1 MDITKV
7 LKMIEEDD
15 MYIPS
20 DVTAYLSRPKTA
32 EGIGIALIIPDWN
45 NDKVA
50 ADYTRTLRSKVFKN
64 CLDCGSKTSLT
75 NTRFKLKIE
84 NEKYYVA
91 HRDFTDDGW
100 VEVPVEFPGTLEYG
114 IFHEMLSSV
123 KGTADKA
130 LDGSYKDINIAY
142 CDKFPG
148 IPFFTNKSNPNFKR
162 LLVNGTKRM
171 SFVTL
176 ALYKKKKTKSW
187 KPGYRYVDAEGNCFT
202 IVGKANMNPDI
213 YALLCD
219 SLKQEKNPK
228 KVPAER
234 DFTKLVVDILNKTY
248 TPKEKT
254 SLTTGK
260 SADCQVYFT
269 IRDNSSSLGDIVNRG
284 LDLYEKRPE
293 EYTLQMIPATQTF
306 AAYEVEQTFKE
317 EDLAKTPI
325 DIKKVAE
332 NTLELFHFGQ
342 LVGDTLTGLLT
353 NDYLDTMWSD
363 GVIENLLYL
372 SSITDESSSLNPDVI
387 NILSVVLE
395 QSLKETMLFDKE
407 ALNPSISYKEK
418 IDTVDIIK
426 RANIYLG
433 RILKHCTLYEEA
445 SRFINDNVVNL
456 SDLILRVKD
465 EVKSQSEFVFSSW
478 NNYDRYVNY
487 TTIPYL
493 VDIEPTKVAINVTE
507 SIFKTGIELSEEIT
521 EKYGVFL
528 GEVLTK
534 IVNTALS
541 FNGYGVSH
549 YGIQRTG
556 AESKDKEPKETTIY
570 VTITYNNIKSF
581 FGGIVPEEVANDIL
595 NSKFFKVD
603 FRLTLEVHKKEGAE

>member
-20 DVTAYLSRPKTA
+20 DVAAFLSRPKTA

-45 NDKVA
+45 NDKVT
-50 ADYTRTLRSKVFKN
+50 ADYTRTLRSKAFKN
-64 CLDCGSKTSLT
+64 CLDSESKTSLT

-84 NEKYYVA
+84 DGKYYVS
-91 HRDFTDDGW
+91 HRDLAGGGW

-123 KGTADKA
+123 KGTSDKA

-148 IPFFTNKSNPNFKR
+148 IPFFTNKANPDFKR
-162 LLVNGTKRM
+162 LLINGTKRM

-187 KPGYRYVDAEGNCFT
+187 KPGYRYVDADGNCFT

-213 YALLCD
+213 YALLSD

-228 KVPAER
+228 KVPSER

-254 SLTTGK
+254 SLSTGK

-269 IRDNSSSLGDIVNRG
+269 IRDNSSSLEDIVNRG
-284 LDLYEKRPE
+284 LDLYEKIPE
-293 EYTLQMIPATQTF
+293 SYTLQMIPASQTF

-342 LVGDTLTGLLT
+342 LVGDTLTGLLIT
-353 NDYLDTMWSD
+353 EYPNTTFSD
-363 GVIENLLYL
+363 GVMENLLYL
-372 SSITDESSSLNPDVI
+372 SSITDESSNLNPDVK
-387 NILSVVLE
+387 NILNVVLE

-407 ALNPSISYKEK
+407 TLNPSVSYKEK

-433 RILKHCTLYEEA
+433 KILKHCTLYEKA
-445 SRFINDNVVNL
+445 SRFINDNIVNL
-456 SDLILRVKD
+456 SDLILKVKD
-465 EVKSQSEFVFSSW
+465 EVKSQSGFIFSSW

-493 VDIEPTKVAINVTE
+493 VDIEPTKVSINVTE
-507 SIFKTGIELSEEIT
+507 SIFKTGIKLSKEIT
-521 EKYGVFL
+521 EKYGEFL
-528 GEVLTK
+528 GEILTK

-549 YGIQRTG
+549 YGIQRAGT
-556 AESKDKEPKETTIY
+556 SKDKEPKETTIY
-570 VTITYNNIKSF
+570 VTVTYNNIKSF

-603 FRLTLEVHKKEGAE
+603 FRLTLEVPKKEEE